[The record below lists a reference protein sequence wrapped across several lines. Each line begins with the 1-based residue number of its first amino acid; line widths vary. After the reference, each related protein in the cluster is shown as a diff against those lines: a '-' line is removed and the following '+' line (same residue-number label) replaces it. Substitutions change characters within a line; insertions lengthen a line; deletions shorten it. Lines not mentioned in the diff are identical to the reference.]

1 MALSFT
7 LVITS
12 AEIIKEFCDNM
23 RDKISSALKIAIKA
37 RDPRRTGTYRLIN
50 AAIKDRDIEAR
61 GKGKEPVSEQEILQ
75 ILQKMVKQREESAT
89 VYAENGREE
98 LAIQEREE
106 IAVIQEFLPQPLSQ
120 DEVEAAI
127 GEAIAE
133 TGAEG
138 LRDMGKVVG
147 VLKEKYPGRI
157 DFGQASRFVKT
168 ALNG

>member
-1 MALSFT
+1 
-7 LVITS
+7 
-12 AEIIKEFCDNM
+12 M
-23 RDKISSALKIAIKA
+23 RDKISLALKEAIKA
-37 RDPRRTGTYRLIN
+37 RDTRRTGTYRLIN

-61 GKGKEPVSEQEILQ
+61 GQGKEPVSDEQILQ
-75 ILQKMVKQREESAT
+75 IMQKMVKQREESAT

-98 LAIQEREE
+98 LAAQEREE

-120 DEVEAAI
+120 EEIEAAI
-127 GEAIAE
+127 SDAIAQ

-147 VLKEKYPGRI
+147 VLKSKYPGRI
-157 DFGQASRFVKT
+157 DMGQASKSVKA